1 MRKLLI
7 YNNKQRQL
15 MGVATG
21 LDVAR
26 LDAQLAGERQ
36 QASVSQYAVE
46 SAKLNLLNLLALPY
60 ETALALTD

>member
-1 MRKLLI
+1 MKKLLI
-7 YNNKQRQL
+7 YNNKHRQR

-46 SAKLNLLNLLALPY
+46 SAKLNLLNLLTLPY